1 MNNINIVI
9 VGGGPV
15 GLFMTILL
23 QQSKF
28 IKNYNITLI
37 EKRTDYT
44 RENIIALP
52 LDILDKIFPTDLFD
66 KIKIL
71 GCFRKTRVNKCY
83 TERTNLNTIII
94 PLHLFEKE
102 CFDYIDQKQINIIHN
117 DKIPINIFNQANI
130 IISSTGYNNY
140 IGNLLL
146 NTKEIHYYTYYGMG
160 ILFEN
165 KNHKTYKVN
174 NSKQLSSPLRYAIFP
189 SKTPNRYYMGIS
201 ISKKTYNIVNNIKN
215 ELNQNMIKI
224 DNIPSNIKTIITSGL
239 KFYNVS
245 NFRNIDLFPIE
256 IKLYHRDPPIKII
269 KYKNSTK
276 LVALLGDSAFSHHF
290 FSGSG
295 VITGLKCANFLNK
308 LINPKYKKGYR
319 IGVVNK
325 YKTYLQN
332 IRKKKWNK
340 YARNIVIPFDELEK
354 ISQKMSRSDL
364 IEIAKK
370 NNIPYSNLSKKE
382 LVFVLGCQ
390 NIPNCKG
397 NPFAKA

>member
-1 MNNINIVI
+1 MNHINIVI

-52 LDILDKIFPTDLFD
+52 LDILDKIFPKDLFD

-102 CFDYIDQKQINIIHN
+102 CLDYIDQKQINIIHN

-146 NTKEIHYYTYYGMG
+146 NILWYG
-160 ILFEN
+160 
-165 KNHKTYKVN
+165 
-174 NSKQLSSPLRYAIFP
+174 
-189 SKTPNRYYMGIS
+189 
-201 ISKKTYNIVNNIKN
+201 
-215 ELNQNMIKI
+215 
-224 DNIPSNIKTIITSGL
+224 
-239 KFYNVS
+239 
-245 NFRNIDLFPIE
+245 NFI
-256 IKLYHRDPPIKII
+256 
-269 KYKNSTK
+269 
-276 LVALLGDSAFSHHF
+276 
-290 FSGSG
+290 
-295 VITGLKCANFLNK
+295 
-308 LINPKYKKGYR
+308 
-319 IGVVNK
+319 
-325 YKTYLQN
+325 
-332 IRKKKWNK
+332 
-340 YARNIVIPFDELEK
+340 
-354 ISQKMSRSDL
+354 
-364 IEIAKK
+364 
-370 NNIPYSNLSKKE
+370 
-382 LVFVLGCQ
+382 
-390 NIPNCKG
+390 
-397 NPFAKA
+397 